1 MTLQKRH
8 GAVRRFEQ
16 LMRLAAWLQNVLGKW
31 MPPPFRLMH
40 ISAAFWQSRTL
51 YVAVRL
57 DIATKLGD
65 KSLDVDSI
73 AALVSA
79 QPDAVYRML
88 RLLAALGIFEEVS
101 PKVFRNNAISAYL
114 QSDHPKSVKSLI
126 LMHNSIEMSRPWYEQ
141 LESGIRQGQVP
152 FEITHGSEFVTYM
165 NVHTEFDELFS
176 KAMNDIEALT
186 GDSFATD
193 FDWESFDRVIDV
205 GGAMGAKSVTLL
217 KRHSHL
223 SALVFDRPQV
233 VQNAAN
239 YWAGKASPELLS
251 RLDFQAGDM
260 LQSVPEAANG
270 NDIYLLSAIMHGMSD
285 ECCVRV
291 LDNLAVSSANS
302 GARVALMELVVP
314 AHKADSSS
322 AAFDMQMLMATNGKE
337 RTLSEW
343 RQLFDRT
350 AWTLTEV
357 VSLRSLAKIL
367 VLGRR
372 QKTSGN
378 A

>member
-1 MTLQKRH
+1 MTLQKH
-8 GAVRRFEQ
+8 DGAVRRFEQ
-16 LMRLAAWLQNVLGKW
+16 LMRLAAWLQNVLNKL
-31 MPPPFRLMH
+31 MPSPFRLMH

-51 YVAVRL
+51 YVAARL

-152 FEITHGSEFVTYM
+152 FELTHGSEFVTYM
-165 NVHTEFDELFS
+165 NIHTEFDELFS

-217 KRHSHL
+217 KRRSHL

-302 GARVALMELVVP
+302 GARVALMEIVVP

-343 RQLFDRT
+343 RQLFDST

-367 VLGRR
+367 VLDRR
-372 QKTSGN
+372 PITSGN